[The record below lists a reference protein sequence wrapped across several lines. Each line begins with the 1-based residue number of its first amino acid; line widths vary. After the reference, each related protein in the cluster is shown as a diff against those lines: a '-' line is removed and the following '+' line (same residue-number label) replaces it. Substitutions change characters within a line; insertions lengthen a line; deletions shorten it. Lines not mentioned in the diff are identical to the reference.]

1 MSELQEFEE
10 MFIPDKVTTTR
21 DIERLEE
28 LLLNA
33 SDEDTPEISIEEC
46 LADGMYMR
54 VGYFPA
60 GVIGTAA
67 IHLSDFLN
75 IMVSG
80 KMIVAS
86 EQGNVTVQGFDFFK
100 SYAGV
105 KKAFYI
111 LEDTTFISIDRVDT
125 DELQEDMKA
134 LYSVQGIQEYNRLLG
149 GAS

>member
-1 MSELQEFEE
+1 MNELQEIQEIFT
-10 MFIPDKVTTTR
+10 PDKVTTTE
-21 DIERLEE
+21 DIERLENYLE
-28 LLLNA
+28 SQGENL
-33 SDEDTPEISIEEC
+33 DISIDEV

-67 IHLSDFLN
+67 VHLSDFLN

-86 EQGNVTVQGFDFFK
+86 DQGNVTVQGFDFFK
-100 SYAGV
+100 SERGV

-111 LEDTTFISIDRVDT
+111 IEDTTFISIDRVDT

-134 LYSVQGIQEYNRLLG
+134 LYTVKGIKEYNRLLG
-149 GAS
+149 GS